1 LVTTFEIFTGQSFS
15 VEPKKMNVVLTS
27 CYHYDWLFGFEVKR
41 RTFQF
46 PKSNYLTLLRHLKA
60 FTEVGRFLP
69 KDDLVTVEEPEEI
82 FIVPNIPY
90 DEIAQRLVIDHF

>member
-1 LVTTFEIFTGQSFS
+1 
-15 VEPKKMNVVLTS
+15 MNVVLTS
-27 CYHYDWLFGFEVKR
+27 CHHYDRLFGFEVKR

-46 PKSNYLTLLRHLKA
+46 PKSNYLTLLRHLKV

-82 FIVPNIPY
+82 FIVPNIPCN
-90 DEIAQRLVIDHF
+90 ELAQRLVIDHF